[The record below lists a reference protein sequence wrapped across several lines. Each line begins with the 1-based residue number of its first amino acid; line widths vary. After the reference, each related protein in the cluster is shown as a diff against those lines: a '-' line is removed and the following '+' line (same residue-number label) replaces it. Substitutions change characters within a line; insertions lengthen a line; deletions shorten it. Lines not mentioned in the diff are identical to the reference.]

1 MTSTELL
8 TARHLGLS
16 LSSLQIILTLA
27 EHGELTLG
35 DLADRIAVS
44 SAALTGTADT
54 LIQKGLAARVHGI
67 SDRRTIT
74 LRLTGKG
81 EQVHYQITGREC
93 LLKI

>member
-1 MTSTELL
+1 MTTTQLR

-16 LSSLQIILTLA
+16 LSSLQIVLTLA
-27 EHGELTLG
+27 DHGDLTLG
-35 DLADRIAVS
+35 DLAERIGIS

-54 LIQKGLAARVHGI
+54 LIKKGLAARVHGTA
-67 SDRRTIT
+67 DRRTIT

-81 EQVHYQITGREC
+81 ERAHYQITGREC